1 MSNIIDYK
9 KIGTRIKNARK
20 AQGITQKELCSDL
33 NISPYHFSKIENA
46 HVSASLE
53 SLAEIANYLNLD
65 LDYLL
70 SGSSMLNKTY
80 LDDEMAIIFNKCTKE
95 QKRMII
101 EVAKVIMQ
109 SEIKS
114 VPTIQK

>member
-9 KIGTRIKNARK
+9 KIGLRIKKARK
-20 AQGITQKELCSDL
+20 DMGITQEKLCNEL

-53 SLAEIANYLNLD
+53 TLAEIANYLNID

-70 SGSSMLNKTY
+70 SGTSTLNISY
-80 LDDEMAIIFNKCTKE
+80 LDDEMSSIFEMCNKE

-101 EVAKVIMQ
+101 ELAKLVLQ
-109 SEIKS
+109 CEIKS
-114 VPTIQK
+114 VPTIHK

>member
-1 MSNIIDYK
+1 MNNIIDYK
-9 KIGTRIKNARK
+9 KIGIRIKEARK
-20 AQGITQKELCSDL
+20 DKGVTQEKLCNDL

-53 SLAEIANYLNLD
+53 TLAEIANYLNIN

-70 SGSSMLNKTY
+70 SGTSTLNNLY
-80 LDDEMAIIFNKCTKE
+80 LDEEMALIFNKCTKE

-101 EVAKVIMQ
+101 ELSKVVLH
-109 SEIKS
+109 SGIKS
-114 VPTIQK
+114 VPTNK

>member
-9 KIGTRIKNARK
+9 KIGSRIKTTRK
-20 AQGITQKELCSDL
+20 QQGITQKQICNDL

-53 SLAEIANYLNLD
+53 TLGEIAHYLNIE

-70 SGSSMLNKTY
+70 SGSSKLSITY
-80 LDDEMAIIFNKCTKE
+80 LDDEIAEIFKQCDNN
-95 QKRMII
+95 QKTMII
-101 EVAKVIMQ
+101 ELAKIILQ

-114 VPTIQK
+114 VHSNKK

>member
-1 MSNIIDYK
+1 MNNIIDYK
-9 KIGTRIKNARK
+9 KIGERIRIARK
-20 AQGITQKELCSDL
+20 NKGITQEKLCNNL

-53 SLAEIANYLNLD
+53 TLAEIANYLDVD

-70 SGSSMLNKTY
+70 SGTSTLNNLY
-80 LDDEMAIIFNKCTKE
+80 LDNEMASIFNKCNKE

-101 EVAKVIMQ
+101 ELSKLVLQ
-109 SEIKS
+109 CEIKS
-114 VPTIQK
+114 VPTNIK